1 MIKIKTHPNFGNWFN
16 IFAFNKLVEQV
27 HTKSQAL
34 KKAKELARNNEQS
47 FYLHDGIRKAVV
59 IHESSRT

>member
-27 HTKSQAL
+27 HTRSEAL
-34 KKAKELARNNEQS
+34 RKANELARNNEQQ
-47 FYLHDGIRKAVV
+47 FYFDNGVKRVIVV
-59 IHESSRT
+59 EDAR

>member
-27 HTKSQAL
+27 HTRSEAL
-34 KKAKELARNNEQS
+34 RKAKELARNNEQQ
-47 FYLHDGIRKAVV
+47 FYFDNGVKRVIVV
-59 IHESSRT
+59 EDAC

>member
-1 MIKIKTHPNFGNWFN
+1 MIKIKTHPNFCNWFN

-34 KKAKELARNNEQS
+34 KKAKELARNNEQE
-47 FYLHDGIRKAVV
+47 FYFDNGVRRVIVV
-59 IHESSRT
+59 EDAR